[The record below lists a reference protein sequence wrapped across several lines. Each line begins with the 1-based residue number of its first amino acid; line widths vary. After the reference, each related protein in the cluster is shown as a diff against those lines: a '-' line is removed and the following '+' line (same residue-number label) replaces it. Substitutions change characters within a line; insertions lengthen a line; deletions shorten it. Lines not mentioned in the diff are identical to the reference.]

1 MLMPGMKDSSANL
14 GQAQLQREETTR
26 SHRDA
31 SRAIHRFLKVEIIP
45 EDSVILAVGSALII
59 SALLGL

>member
-1 MLMPGMKDSSANL
+1 MKDSSANL
-14 GQAQLQREETTR
+14 GPPQAQLQREETTR

-31 SRAIHRFLKVEIIP
+31 YRAIHRFLKVEIIP
-45 EDSVILAVGSALII
+45 EDSVILVVGSALII